1 MHRHV
6 YDMKRPVVAICKK
19 RLRISIIL
27 FFFASSDFVWSL
39 PTLLCSVPK
48 IPWKKIEDK
57 ANRPHLLIEIRFFLL
72 WSVCGFRVALWHFFF
87 RYHFSQPLSMR
98 EWVLCIRDLWE
109 RQLRAIKFMAGKRKF
124 GYFVHFFSLVF
135 SSGTPFSSIVIRH
148 SSFSSISCE
157 AKWSEYRL
165 CAFVLV
171 DFDFCFHYF
180 NFCVTVFVGSRWL
193 LSFAARQNIVCSFL
207 ASLWC
212 TH

>member
-124 GYFVHFFSLVF
+124 GYFVHFFFSRFLEWHSVLVD
-135 SSGTPFSSIVIRH
+135 RH
-148 SSFSSISCE
+148 SSLVIFQYFM
-157 AKWSEYRL
+157 WSEMKWIS
-165 CAFVLV
+165 FV
-171 DFDFCFHYF
+171 CIR
-180 NFCVTVFVGSRWL
+180 SRR
-193 LSFAARQNIVCSFL
+193 FRFL
-207 ASLWC
+207 FPLF
-212 TH
+212 